1 MNPAYYSLRIV
12 IIEDLPKP
20 VKNACDALP
29 SAVLSDNAMETVAVR
44 NNYTNGLPMSQS
56 VYKKVGI
63 ASLIMM
69 ASIFLSR
76 LFGFLRL
83 MIIAYV
89 GGRSGEVDAY
99 QVAFVI
105 PEILNHIIASGFLS
119 ITFIPIFS
127 RYLAAGREAYGWKI
141 FSIILSC
148 FGTLLILFMVIGMI
162 FTPEIVTLIA
172 RGRTDPAFRL
182 QVIRM
187 TRIILPA
194 QLFFF
199 AGGLFMAV
207 QFAKEKF
214 LIPAL
219 APLFYNLGIIAG
231 GLLLGP
237 KLGMEGFSW
246 GVLLG
251 ALVGNFGLQYW
262 GARRIGMR
270 YSPIF
275 DFNHPDLKKYI
286 KLTLPLMLGL
296 TLFFSMEIFMKF
308 FGSYLPPG
316 SIADLEYSLRTV
328 LLLVAFFGQAL
339 GVASYPFMA
348 RLVAENKLVE
358 MNQLLNDTL
367 RYLSLVIP
375 FSVLLMVLRQ
385 EVILML
391 FQRGKFDAAASGQ
404 ASVVLIFFLIG
415 SFAFAANTIVPRAYY
430 AMQDTL
436 FPAIYAT
443 IAVILSIPL
452 YLAGLNFLGAR
463 GIALA
468 ASLSAILQ
476 VYLLYAFW
484 NKRTQNKGSRDVY
497 VTYLKMFFFSVLLGI
512 FMVGFKLK
520 VLGGID
526 STTFSGSLWVAFTT
540 AIVFMGILFLGG
552 YVFRIREISEVI
564 DRFLDKIRN
573 PGAS

>member
-1 MNPAYYSLRIV
+1 
-12 IIEDLPKP
+12 
-20 VKNACDALP
+20 
-29 SAVLSDNAMETVAVR
+29 
-44 NNYTNGLPMSQS
+44 MSQS
-56 VYKKVGI
+56 VYKKIGI

-69 ASIFLSR
+69 ASVFLSR

-105 PEILNHIIASGFLS
+105 PEILNHIVASGFLS

-127 RYLAAGREAYGWKI
+127 RYLAADREVHGWKI

-148 FGTLLILFMVIGMI
+148 FGTFLILFVVIGMI
-162 FTPEIVTLIA
+162 FAPEFVALIA

-194 QLFFF
+194 QFFFF

-214 LIPAL
+214 FIPAL
-219 APLFYNLGIIAG
+219 APIFYNLGIIAG

-251 ALVGNFGLQYW
+251 ALVGNFGIQLW

-270 YSPIF
+270 YSPSF
-275 DFNHPDLKKYI
+275 DFSHPDLKKYI
-286 KLTLPLMLGL
+286 KLTVPLMFGL

-316 SIADLEYSLRTV
+316 GIADLEYSLRTV
-328 LLLVAFFGQAL
+328 LLLVAFLGQAL
-339 GVASYPFMA
+339 GVASYPYMA
-348 RLVAENKLVE
+348 RLVAENKLAE
-358 MNQLLNDTL
+358 MNRLLNDTL
-367 RYLSLVIP
+367 RFLSLVIP
-375 FSVLLMVLRQ
+375 FSVLLMVLRH

-391 FQRGKFDAAASGQ
+391 FQRGKFDAAATGQ
-404 ASVVLIFFLIG
+404 TSVVLIFLLIG

-436 FPAIYAT
+436 FPAIYGT
-443 IAVILSIPL
+443 IAVTLSIPL
-452 YLAGLNFLGAR
+452 YLAGLNILGAR

-468 ASLSAILQ
+468 VSLSAIFQ
-476 VYLLYAFW
+476 VFLLYALW
-484 NKRTQNKGSRDVY
+484 NKRTRNEGSRDVY
-497 VTYLKMFFFSVLLGI
+497 VTYLKMFFLSALLGI
-512 FMVGFKLK
+512 FMVGFKSK
-520 VLGGID
+520 ALGGID
-526 STTFSGSLWVAFTT
+526 SATFSGSLWVAFIT
-540 AIVFMGILFLGG
+540 AIVFTGAMFFGG
-552 YVFRIREISEVI
+552 YLLKIKEIREVI
-564 DRFLDKIRN
+564 HRVSVKLN
-573 PGAS
+573 GG

>member
-1 MNPAYYSLRIV
+1 
-12 IIEDLPKP
+12 
-20 VKNACDALP
+20 
-29 SAVLSDNAMETVAVR
+29 
-44 NNYTNGLPMSQS
+44 MSQS
-56 VYKKVGI
+56 IYKKVGI
-63 ASLIMM
+63 AALIMM
-69 ASIFLSR
+69 ASVFLSR

-83 MIIAYV
+83 MVIAYV
-89 GGRSGEVDAY
+89 GGRSAAVDAY
-99 QVAFVI
+99 QIAFVI
-105 PEILNHIIASGFLS
+105 PEILNHIVASGFLS

-127 RYLAAGREAYGWKI
+127 RYLTAGKEDHGWKI

-148 FGTLLILFMVIGMI
+148 FGALLILFLVIAMI
-162 FTPEIVTLIA
+162 FAPEIVMLIA
-172 RGRTDPAFRL
+172 RGRTDPTFRL
-182 QVIRM
+182 QTIRM

-194 QLFFF
+194 QFFFF

-214 LIPAL
+214 FIPAL

-251 ALVGNFGLQYW
+251 AFVGNFGIQCW
-262 GARRIGMR
+262 GARRVGMR
-270 YSPIF
+270 YSPAF
-275 DFNHPDLKKYI
+275 DFQHPDLKKYI

-316 SIADLEYSLRTV
+316 GIADLEYSLRTV

-348 RLVAENKLVE
+348 RLIAENKLAE
-358 MNQLLNDTL
+358 MNRLMNDTL

-375 FSVLLMVLRQ
+375 FSVLLMVVRH

-391 FQRGKFDAAASGQ
+391 FQRGKFDAAATGQ

-436 FPAIYAT
+436 FPAIYGT
-443 IAVILSIPL
+443 IAVILSLPL
-452 YLAGLNFLGAR
+452 YLAGLTILGAR

-468 ASLSAILQ
+468 VSLSGILQ
-476 VYLLYAFW
+476 VFLLYALW
-484 NKRTQNKGSRDVY
+484 NKRTRNKGSRDVY
-497 VTYLKMFFFSVLLGI
+497 VTYLKMILLSALLGL
-512 FMVGFKLK
+512 FMFGFRSK

-526 STTFSGSLWVAFTT
+526 STTFSGSFWVALISG
-540 AIVFMGILFLGG
+540 IVFLGILFFGG
-552 YVFRIREISEVI
+552 YVFRIQEIREVI
-564 DRFLDKIRN
+564 DRLLAKLRRQ
-573 PGAS
+573 GVS

>member
-1 MNPAYYSLRIV
+1 
-12 IIEDLPKP
+12 
-20 VKNACDALP
+20 
-29 SAVLSDNAMETVAVR
+29 
-44 NNYTNGLPMSQS
+44 
-56 VYKKVGI
+56 
-63 ASLIMM
+63 MM
-69 ASIFLSR
+69 ASVFLSR
-76 LFGFLRL
+76 LFGFFRL

-105 PEILNHIIASGFLS
+105 PEILNHIVASGFLS

-127 RYLAAGREAYGWKI
+127 RYLAADEEKKGWEI

-148 FGTLLILFMVIGMI
+148 FGTLLILLIFIGMI
-162 FTPEIVTLIA
+162 FTPEIVALVA
-172 RGRTDPAFRL
+172 RGRTDPVFRL

-194 QLFFF
+194 QFFFF

-251 ALVGNFGLQYW
+251 AFVGNFGLQCW

-275 DFNHPDLKKYI
+275 DFSHPDLKKYI

-316 SIADLEYSLRTV
+316 GIADLEYSLRTV

-348 RLVAENKLVE
+348 RLIAENKLAE

-375 FSVLLMVLRQ
+375 FSVLIMVLRN

-391 FQRGKFDAAASGQ
+391 FQRGKFDAAATGQ

-415 SFAFAANTIVPRAYY
+415 AFAFAANTIVPRGYY

-443 IAVILSIPL
+443 IAVIFSIPL
-452 YLAGLNFLGAR
+452 YLAGLNILGAR

-468 ASLSAILQ
+468 VSLSAIFQ
-476 VYLLYAFW
+476 VYLLYVFW
-484 NKRTQNKGSRDVY
+484 NRRTKNKGSRAVY
-497 VTYLKMFFFSVLLGI
+497 VTYLKMFFLSALLGI
-512 FMVGFKLK
+512 FMAGFKLK

-526 STTFSGSLWVAFTT
+526 SATFTGSLVVAVITG
-540 AIVFMGILFLGG
+540 IVFMGVLFLGG
-552 YVFRIREISEVI
+552 YLLKIKEIKEVI
-564 DRFLDKIRN
+564 HRVRAKLT
-573 PGAS
+573 GG

>member
-1 MNPAYYSLRIV
+1 
-12 IIEDLPKP
+12 
-20 VKNACDALP
+20 
-29 SAVLSDNAMETVAVR
+29 
-44 NNYTNGLPMSQS
+44 MSKS

-69 ASIFLSR
+69 ASVFLSR

-127 RYLAAGREAYGWKI
+127 RYLADGREANGWKI

-148 FGTLLILFMVIGMI
+148 FGTLLILLMVIGMI
-162 FTPEIVTLIA
+162 FAPEIVALVA

-194 QLFFF
+194 QFFFF

-214 LIPAL
+214 FIPAL

-251 ALVGNFGLQYW
+251 AFVGNFGLQCW
-262 GARRIGMR
+262 GARRIGMQ

-275 DFNHPDLKKYI
+275 DFSHPDLKKYI
-286 KLTLPLMLGL
+286 KLTLPLMFGL

-316 SIADLEYSLRTV
+316 GIADLEYSLRTV

-348 RLVAENKLVE
+348 RLVAENKLAE

-375 FSVLLMVLRQ
+375 FSVLFMVLRH

-391 FQRGKFDAAASGQ
+391 FQRGKFDAAATGQ
-404 ASVVLIFFLIG
+404 ASVVLIFFLVG

-436 FPAIYAT
+436 FPAIYAS

-452 YLAGLNFLGAR
+452 YLAGLNFMGAR

-468 ASLSAILQ
+468 VSLSAIFQ
-476 VYLLYAFW
+476 VYLLYALW
-484 NKRTQNKGSRDVY
+484 NRRTRNKGSRDVY
-497 VTYLKMFFFSVLLGI
+497 ATYLKMFILSALLGI
-512 FMVGFKLK
+512 FLVGFKLT

-526 STTFSGSLWVAFTT
+526 STTFSGSFRVAFITG
-540 AIVFMGILFLGG
+540 IVFVVTLLLGG
-552 YVFRIREISEVI
+552 YIFKIMEIREAILHVARRLPANQRAAPGQPASEHRET
-564 DRFLDKIRN
+564 D
-573 PGAS
+573 

>member
-1 MNPAYYSLRIV
+1 
-12 IIEDLPKP
+12 
-20 VKNACDALP
+20 
-29 SAVLSDNAMETVAVR
+29 
-44 NNYTNGLPMSQS
+44 MSQS

-63 ASLIMM
+63 ASMIMM

-76 LFGFLRL
+76 IFGFLRL

-105 PEILNHIIASGFLS
+105 PEILNHIVGSGFLS

-127 RYLAAGREAYGWKI
+127 RYLAADREKNGWKI
-141 FSIILSC
+141 FSIIFSC
-148 FGTLLILFMVIGMI
+148 FGTLLILLVVIGMI
-162 FTPEIVTLIA
+162 FAPEMVAMVA
-172 RGRTDPAFRL
+172 RGRMDPAFQL
-182 QVIRM
+182 QVVRM

-194 QLFFF
+194 QFFFF

-231 GLLLGP
+231 GLLLGS

-246 GVLLG
+246 GVLFG

-262 GARRIGMR
+262 GARKIGLR

-275 DFNHPDLKKYI
+275 NFRHPDLKKYI

-296 TLFFSMEIFMKF
+296 TLFFSMEIFMRF

-316 SIADLEYSLRTV
+316 SIADLDYSLRTV

-348 RLVAENKLVE
+348 RLFAENKLAE

-375 FSVLLMVLRQ
+375 FSALLMVLRH

-391 FQRGKFDAAASGQ
+391 FQRGKFDAAATAK
-404 ASVVLIFFLIG
+404 ASAVLIFFLIG
-415 SFAFAANTIVPRAYY
+415 AFAFAANTIVPRAYY

-443 IAVILSIPL
+443 IAVIVSIPL
-452 YLAGLNFLGAR
+452 YLAGLNILGTR
-463 GIALA
+463 GVALA
-468 ASLSAILQ
+468 VSLSAIFQ
-476 VYLLYAFW
+476 VYLLYALW
-484 NKRTQNKGSRDVY
+484 NKRTQNKGSRAVY
-497 VTYLKMFFFSVLLGI
+497 VTYLKMFFLSALLGI
-512 FMVGFKLK
+512 FMAGFKLT

-526 STTFSGSLWVAFTT
+526 SATFSGSLGVAIIIGFVYMS
-540 AIVFMGILFLGG
+540 ALFLGG
-552 YVFRIREISEVI
+552 YAFRIREISEVI
-564 DRFLDKIRN
+564 DRFLAKLSGR
-573 PGAS
+573 GAS

>member
-1 MNPAYYSLRIV
+1 
-12 IIEDLPKP
+12 
-20 VKNACDALP
+20 
-29 SAVLSDNAMETVAVR
+29 
-44 NNYTNGLPMSQS
+44 MSKS

-69 ASIFLSR
+69 ASVFLSR
-76 LFGFLRL
+76 LFGFFRL

-105 PEILNHIIASGFLS
+105 PEILNHIVASGFLS

-127 RYLAAGREAYGWKI
+127 RYLAADEEKKGWEI

-148 FGTLLILFMVIGMI
+148 FGTLLILLIFIGMI
-162 FTPEIVTLIA
+162 FTPEIVALVA
-172 RGRTDPAFRL
+172 RGRTDPVFRL

-194 QLFFF
+194 QFFFF

-251 ALVGNFGLQYW
+251 AFVGNFGLQCW

-275 DFNHPDLKKYI
+275 DFSHPDLKKYI

-316 SIADLEYSLRTV
+316 GIADLEYSLRTV

-348 RLVAENKLVE
+348 RLIAENKLAE

-375 FSVLLMVLRQ
+375 FSVLIMVLRN

-391 FQRGKFDAAASGQ
+391 FQRGKFDAAATGQ

-415 SFAFAANTIVPRAYY
+415 AFAFAANTIVPRGYY

-443 IAVILSIPL
+443 IAVIFSIPL
-452 YLAGLNFLGAR
+452 YLAGLNILGAR

-468 ASLSAILQ
+468 VSLSAIFQ
-476 VYLLYAFW
+476 VYLLYVFW
-484 NKRTQNKGSRDVY
+484 NRRTKNKGSRAVY
-497 VTYLKMFFFSVLLGI
+497 VTYLKMFFLSALLGI
-512 FMVGFKLK
+512 FMAGFKLK

-526 STTFSGSLWVAFTT
+526 SATFTGSLVVAVITG
-540 AIVFMGILFLGG
+540 IVFMGVLFLGG
-552 YVFRIREISEVI
+552 YLLKIKEIKEVI
-564 DRFLDKIRN
+564 HRVRAKLT
-573 PGAS
+573 GG